1 MQKTAKNE
9 KQGRRDRSAWRS
21 LVDQWR
27 ASGVQAP
34 EFARQRGL
42 KVANLYYWSSV
53 LGREQPKAATR
64 LVPVQLAASA
74 GHAVDLE
81 LLVGPARVRFPE
93 GTAPAYVAA
102 VARALLE
109 AGGR

>member
-1 MQKTAKNE
+1 MKKND
-9 KQGRRDRSAWRS
+9 KRSRRNRNAWRA
-21 LVDQWR
+21 LVAEWR

-34 EFARQRGL
+34 EFARRRGL

-64 LVPVQLAASA
+64 LVPVQLATST
-74 GHAVDLE
+74 GHSVDLE
-81 LLVGPARVRFPE
+81 LLVGPARLRFPE

-109 AGGR
+109 AGGQ